1 MNRSLKIEH
10 NSTFYNLGFFERKAS
25 DDTILYLHGL
35 GTSKQDFLPAL
46 NIDLLKKYSIVSFD
60 FPGCG
65 QSSYDPKASPT
76 IDNLV
81 TITEEVVKKLK
92 LKSFHIIGHSMG
104 GLTALLFA
112 KRNPGKVKSF
122 INVEGNL
129 APVDCRVFSEYV
141 CNYPTDV
148 DEKKFFLDFKNQIG
162 NNGHLEFDKFLSNLE
177 KNVTYNAIRQ
187 YCQSIFNYC
196 LNTDLLSYFKD
207 LDLPKMFIYG
217 DENNDLPYI
226 DQLNKQGVVIS
237 EIPASNHFPF
247 YSNPELFFNEIGQ
260 FYLNPEFENK

>member
-1 MNRSLKIEH
+1 LNYFEWTMNKLLKIEH
-10 NSTFYNLGFFERKAS
+10 KNASYNLAYFVRKAS

-46 NIDLLKKYSIVSFD
+46 NIEILKKYSIVSFD

-65 QSSYDPKASPT
+65 QSSYDPNASRT
-76 IDNLV
+76 IDDLV
-81 TITEEVVKKLK
+81 AITEEVVKKLE
-92 LKSFHIIGHSMG
+92 LDSFHLIGHSMG

-162 NNGHLEFDKFLSNLE
+162 NNGHPELDRFLSNLK

-217 DENNDLPYI
+217 EENHDLPYI
-226 DQLNKQGVVIS
+226 GQLNKQGIVVR
-237 EIPASNHFPF
+237 EIPGSNHFPF
-247 YSNPELFFNEIGQ
+247 YSNPETFF
-260 FYLNPEFENK
+260 